1 MPPSARKRAGSTATT
16 FLGGDASAAPPALD
30 MSSAPAPARSGA
42 AIANK
47 SGMPA
52 ALLAEGGS
60 PTGYRPLYSPS
71 RAYFDGHFEGAARL
85 PGWVWW
91 WMVVSTVLVLIDCFY
106 VLGHLGA
113 LPPLPAFLKGLWSW
127 YGESDTQYSAKSI
140 ERDASSGWIPTQ
152 SKFNLLEVVA
162 QLAYL
167 FVLRKDGAQALLAA
181 LVAQVCTLY
190 KTRACGPRG
199 ARARA
204 RACERGEGAGQRKRG
219 RADARAC
226 SQRAPPRA

>member
-71 RAYFDGHFEGAARL
+71 RAYFDGHFEGSARL

-127 YGESDTQYSAKSI
+127 YGESDTQYSANSLK
-140 ERDASSGWIPTQ
+140 DNASSGWIPTQ
-152 SKFNLLEVVA
+152 SKFNLLEVAA

-190 KTRACGPRG
+190 KTRACASAALSRESERERAGRG
-199 ARARA
+199 V
-204 RACERGEGAGQRKRG
+204 GG
-219 RADARAC
+219 RREEE
-226 SQRAPPRA
+226 